1 MVTFINLLTFSRIV
15 LAAIIFLLLMS
26 SDGYLLALILFYIAG
41 FTDWLDGYLARKFN
55 AVSLLGEILDPI
67 ADKILIVFVFF
78 GLAVNL
84 SSYLIGFFAALII
97 TREIWVGA
105 LRDFNARQGR
115 ADATKVI
122 FLAKI
127 KTTIQ
132 LFTIT
137 IYLLGLTLNNM
148 LLILFGD
155 LFLFLSLLI
164 TIYTG
169 YIYSFNCFKI
179 YFFLFNNAIAPS
191 YFACEVGKIIV
202 YSF

>member
-1 MVTFINLLTFSRIV
+1 MITLINLLTFSRII

-26 SDGYLLALILFYIAG
+26 SDGYLLALVLFYVAG
-41 FTDWLDGYLARKFN
+41 FTDWLDGYLARKYN
-55 AVSLLGEILDPI
+55 AVSQLGEILDPI

-105 LRDFNARQGR
+105 LRDLNARNNKSN
-115 ADATKVI
+115 ATKVT

-132 LFTIT
+132 LFTIS
-137 IYLLGLTLNNM
+137 IYLLALALNNM
-148 LLILFGD
+148 LLVVIGD
-155 LFLFLSLLI
+155 IFLFASLII

-169 YIYSFNCFKI
+169 FIYTLNSIRNT
-179 YFFLFNNAIAPS
+179 
-191 YFACEVGKIIV
+191 
-202 YSF
+202 